1 MHIVEYSIV
10 EKHTIL
16 SMKSGAYNF
25 VLPNISVNVVET
37 VGEGEEGLWQPTSV
51 ISLQQSFKT

>member
-16 SMKSGAYNF
+16 SMKCGAYNV
-25 VLPNISVNVVET
+25 VLPNISVSAVET
-37 VGEGEEGLWQPTSV
+37 VGEGEKELWQPTSA
-51 ISLQQSFKT
+51 ISLQQSFKM